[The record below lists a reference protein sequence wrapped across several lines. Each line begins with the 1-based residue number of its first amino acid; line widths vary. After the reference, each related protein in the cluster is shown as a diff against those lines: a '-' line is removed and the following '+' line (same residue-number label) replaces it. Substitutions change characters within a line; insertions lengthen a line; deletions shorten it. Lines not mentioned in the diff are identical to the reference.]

1 MLLPLSH
8 NPTAL
13 YGQDQDSTNPIPDRR
28 PTTIPGEPDKNGARI
43 DKRTDS
49 QGHQAVVTI
58 GPKPEGKLTPAHMFE
73 EDKSIH
79 IVLHTKNK
87 TLTFYD
93 QKAWDWDLNA
103 NGIGMSGITDAGPRD
118 YGSDY
123 EFYPSPNAKAL
134 FAKRHI
140 GSRVHSSYLY
150 RQIHPGN
157 MTSIFPNGYRFDIA
171 ALRYFAHRTR
181 VGAKYISN
189 HGHARGVLDGV
200 ALWFEG
206 WDKKSQVLYFE
217 LLAGRQGEQEIDWP
231 GYYDLETGKFGFA
244 KKPAP
249 PAP

>member
-13 YGQDQDSTNPIPDRR
+13 YGQDQDGANTVPDRR
-28 PTTIPGEPDKNGARI
+28 PTTIAGEPDKNGARI
-43 DKRTDS
+43 DKTTDTL
-49 QGHQAVVTI
+49 GNQAVVTI
-58 GPKPEGKLTPAHMFE
+58 GPKPQGTFAPVYE

-79 IVLHTKNK
+79 IVLRTKNK

-93 QKAWDWDLNA
+93 QKAWNWNTMAKRIDDC
-103 NGIGMSGITDAGPRD
+103 GPRE
-118 YGSDY
+118 YGSGY

-140 GSRVHSSYLY
+140 GSRVSSSYLY
-150 RQIHPGN
+150 RQVHPGN

-171 ALRYFAHRTR
+171 AFRYFSYRTGVR
-181 VGAKYISN
+181 LEWLSDHSRA
-189 HGHARGVLDGV
+189 VLDGV
-200 ALWFEG
+200 AILFEG
-206 WDKKSQVLYFE
+206 WDKKSRVLYFE
-217 LLAGRQGEQEIDWP
+217 LFAGGKGQQEIDWH

-244 KKPAP
+244 KKPTS